1 MDSEFGMS
9 RCKLSH
15 VGQIDKVLL
24 HSTGNH
30 IQYPVIIHNGK
41 EYEKEYIYVYLSHFA
56 VQQKYNIL
64 NQLYFNKKI

>member
-1 MDSEFGMS
+1 MVAEREGGGLDSEFGMS

-30 IQYPVIIHNGK
+30 IQYPVINHN
-41 EYEKEYIYVYLSHFA
+41 EKNMKKNIYMYI
-56 VQQKYNIL
+56 
-64 NQLYFNKKI
+64 